1 MEPNQEQGAD
11 QQGADQNRQQGA
23 DQDYVDRLIEVVARS
38 HDPAV
43 TEAKALAYRL
53 RRLAHRLE
61 TDIKRELTRRAWNCG
76 NWNCWAV

>member
-1 MEPNQEQGAD
+1 MDQGPAEH
-11 QQGADQNRQQGA
+11 
-23 DQDYVDRLIEVVARS
+23 QDYVDRLIGAMTHA

-61 TDIKRELTRRAWNCG
+61 TDIKRELTPPASNYGSWNS
-76 NWNCWAV
+76 